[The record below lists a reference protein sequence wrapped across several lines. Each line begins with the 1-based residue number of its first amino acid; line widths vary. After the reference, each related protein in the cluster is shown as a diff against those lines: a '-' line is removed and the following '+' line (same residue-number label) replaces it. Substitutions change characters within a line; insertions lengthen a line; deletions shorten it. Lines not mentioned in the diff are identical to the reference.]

1 MAIPIN
7 SERAPN
13 GGDETRNLRTNPT
26 NAPRLTDADWVAI
39 GSCPL
44 FSHLGQDLKQR
55 ICNRGR
61 ILTCDRGHII
71 FNQGDAAD
79 AFFVLLQGWVKLYR
93 LTANGGEAVV
103 TVLTAGESFAEP
115 VMFLGGRYPVAA
127 EAASNC
133 RLLRMELPGFTAVLE
148 EDPEV
153 ATAML
158 ASIASHGAN
167 LTGQIERL
175 KLLDAPRRVAE
186 FFLRLVGAG
195 QNSAQITLPYEKA
208 LIAAR
213 LGMTPESF
221 SRALASLGKH
231 GVGVQRE
238 VVTIGD
244 VSGLKA
250 FASLD

>member
-1 MAIPIN
+1 MAIGLNGRSMPAGG
-7 SERAPN
+7 SES
-13 GGDETRNLRTNPT
+13 GNLRTGHSIVPK
-26 NAPRLTDADWVAI
+26 LTESDWSAI
-39 GSCPL
+39 SACPL
-44 FSHLGQDLKQR
+44 FRHLNEELRQR

-61 ILTCDRGHII
+61 IVACDRGHII
-71 FNQGDAAD
+71 FSQGDPAD
-79 AFFVLLQGWVKLYR
+79 AFFVVLDGWVKLYR

-103 TVLTAGESFAEP
+103 TVLTSGESFAEP

-127 EAASNC
+127 EAASSC
-133 RLLRMELPGFTAVLE
+133 RLLRMELPGFIAVLD

-158 ASIASHGAN
+158 ASIARHGAN

-186 FFLRLVGAG
+186 FFLRQVTGA
-195 QNSAQITLPYEKA
+195 QPLARITLPYEKA

-221 SRALASLGKH
+221 SRALAALGKH
-231 GVGVQRE
+231 GVTVQRDM
-238 VVTIGD
+238 VTIGD
-244 VSGLKA
+244 VAGLKD
-250 FASLD
+250 FALPE